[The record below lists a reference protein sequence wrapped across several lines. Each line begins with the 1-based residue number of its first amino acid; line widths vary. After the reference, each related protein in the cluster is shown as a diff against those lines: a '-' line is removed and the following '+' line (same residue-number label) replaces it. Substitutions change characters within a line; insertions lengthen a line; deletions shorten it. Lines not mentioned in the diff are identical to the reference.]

1 MGILS
6 EVKLSNTFYEVKMF
20 YDKDSPWVKPER
32 PWSKW
37 YGKNYRIKWY
47 NRPEGEVVSIPR
59 TVEYPE
65 IPIHV
70 FGREAAENFPNNVAI
85 YYVPEE
91 RKYTYRELMYWSDRI
106 AAGLSD
112 LGVGKGDAVGVYMA
126 NCPEFVF
133 SLYGITQTG
142 AAVIPINPLLKA
154 PDIVHIAKDSG
165 ILKAVICTSEI
176 YPEVEKARD
185 EVGIDEVIV
194 VGEAKQGTISYKEFV
209 EKYPPKPPDIE
220 IKPKEDLCALMY
232 TGGTTGLPKG
242 VMLTHYNIVVNVLQS
257 YLANT
262 GNRTA
267 EVLGKGVIAAV
278 LPMCHVF
285 GFTMVQGYI
294 FAKSMMIMYR
304 GFDPELVMKHIE
316 QYKCTTFIGI
326 PLMYHVMINHPSFG
340 KYDLSSLSLSVS
352 GADSLPAHLSEKWKE
367 KVGERVG
374 QGYGLSEASP
384 VTHSQPVW
392 LPKISDSIGIPILDT
407 DAKVVDPDTGDE
419 LPPGQ
424 VGELVV
430 KGPQVM
436 KGYWKQPEKT
446 KEVLSEDGW
455 LRTGDL
461 ARMDEN
467 GYFYIV
473 GRTKDMIK
481 YKGYKV
487 MPEDVEREL
496 YKHPAVL
503 ECAVIG
509 VPDPQVGE
517 TIKAFIVLRP
527 EYRGKVSEEDIIKWA
542 KENMAGYKWPR
553 KVEFVTQIPR
563 TPVGKLFRRK
573 LRELEAQKAG

>member
-1 MGILS
+1 MA
-6 EVKLSNTFYEVKMF
+6 EVKISNSFYEF
-20 YDKDSPWVKPER
+20 ILHYDKESPWVRPNR
-32 PWSKW
+32 PWSNW
-37 YGKNYRIKWY
+37 YGKEYRIKWY
-47 NRPEGEVVSIPR
+47 GRPEGELVRIPKTVS
-59 TVEYPE
+59 YPE
-65 IPIHV
+65 IPIHA
-70 FGREAAENFPNNVAI
+70 FGREAAENFPNNVAV

-91 RKYTYRELMYWSDRI
+91 KKYTYREFMYYSDKI
-106 AAGLSD
+106 AAGLYD
-112 LGVGKGDAVGVYMA
+112 LGVSKGDAVGIYMA

-133 SLYGITQTG
+133 SLYGVTQTG

-165 ILKAVICTSEI
+165 IMKAVICTSEI
-176 YPEVEKARD
+176 YPEVEKAKD
-185 EVGIDEVIV
+185 EVDVGEVIV
-194 VGEAKQGTISYKEFV
+194 VGDGKPGTINYGEFV
-209 EKYPPKPPDIE
+209 EKYPPKPPDVE

-242 VMLTHYNIVVNVLQS
+242 VMLTHYNVVVNVIQTQVS
-257 YLANT
+257 YT
-262 GNRTA
+262 GNRVA
-267 EVLGKGVIAAV
+267 ETFGRGAIAAV

-294 FAKSMMIMYR
+294 FTKSMMIMYR

-326 PLMYHVMINHPSFG
+326 PLMYHLMINHPSFG
-340 KYDLSSLSLSVS
+340 KYDLSSLSVSAS
-352 GADSLPAHLSEKWKE
+352 GADSLPIHLSEKWKE
-367 KVGERVG
+367 KTGEHVG

-384 VTHSQPVW
+384 VTHSQPIW
-392 LPKISDSIGIPILDT
+392 LPKRSDSIGIPLIDT
-407 DAKVVDPDTGDE
+407 DAKIIDPDTGEE
-419 LPPGQ
+419 LPPGEI
-424 VGELVV
+424 GELAI

-446 KEVLSEDGW
+446 RQVLGEDGW

-461 ARMDEN
+461 AKMSED

-509 VPDPQVGE
+509 VPDPKVGE

-527 EYRGKVSEEDIIKWA
+527 EYKGKISEKDIIEWA
-542 KENMAGYKWPR
+542 KETMAGYKWPR
-553 KVEFVTQIPR
+553 MVEFVDYIPR

-573 LRELEAQKAG
+573 LREMEAQKAG

>member
-1 MGILS
+1 LS
-6 EVKLSNTFYEVKMF
+6 EVRFSNDFYEIVLR
-20 YDKDSPWVKPER
+20 YDRESPWVRPDS

-37 YGKNYRIKWY
+37 YGRQYRVKWY
-47 NRPEGEVVSIPR
+47 GRPEGEIVNIPK
-59 TVEYPE
+59 TVEYPD
-65 IPIHV
+65 IPIHT

-91 RKYTYRELMYWSDRI
+91 RKYTYRELMFWSDRI

-112 LGVGKGDAVGVYMA
+112 LGIGRGDAVGVYMA

-142 AAVIPINPLLKA
+142 AAVTPINPLLKA

-165 ILKAVICTSEI
+165 ILKAVFCTSDI

-185 EVGIDEVIV
+185 EVDVEEVIV
-194 VGEAKQGTISYKEFV
+194 VGEEKPNTINYGEFV
-209 EKYPPKPPDIE
+209 ERYPPKPPDVE
-220 IKPKEDLCALMY
+220 IKPREDLCALMY

-242 VMLTHYNIVVNVLQS
+242 VMLTHYNIVANVIQS
-257 YLANT
+257 YVVNS
-262 GNRTA
+262 GDRTPDGFGRGA
-267 EVLGKGVIAAV
+267 VAAV

-294 FAKSMMIMYR
+294 YSKTMMIMYR

-316 QYKCTTFIGI
+316 QYKCNAFIGI
-326 PLMYHVMINHPSFG
+326 PLMYHMMINHPSFG

-352 GADSLPAHLSEKWKE
+352 GADTLPVHLSEKWKE
-367 KVGERVG
+367 KTGEDVA

-384 VTHSQPVW
+384 VTHSQPTW
-392 LPKISDSIGIPILDT
+392 LPKRGDSIGIPLIDT
-407 DAKVVDPDTGDE
+407 DAKIVDVDTGEE
-419 LPPGQ
+419 LPPGE
-424 VGELVV
+424 VGELMVR
-430 KGPQVM
+430 GPQVM
-436 KGYWKQPEKT
+436 KGYWGKPEKT

-467 GYFYIV
+467 GYFYIE

-487 MPEDVEREL
+487 MPEDVETEL

-503 ECAVIG
+503 ECAVVG
-509 VPDPQVGE
+509 VPDPKVGE
-517 TIKAFIVLRP
+517 TIKAFIVLKP
-527 EYRGKVSEEDIIKWA
+527 EYKGKVSEEELISWA
-542 KENMAGYKWPR
+542 KERMAGYKWPR
-553 KVEFVTQIPR
+553 RVEFIDAIPR
-563 TPVGKLFRRK
+563 TPVGKVFRRK
-573 LRELEAQKAG
+573 LREMEAEKAG